1 MSGGG
6 DCREQCMVEER
17 RRNAAAAAF
26 MDHIEILYASPFYF
40 LHIYSQISENA
51 ILNHLLHLSERIIL
65 KHSSKILMMA

>member
-6 DCREQCMVEER
+6 DGREQDMVEEK
-17 RRNAAAAAF
+17 RRNADAAAF
-26 MDHIEILYASPFYF
+26 MDHIEILYTRQFYF
-40 LHIYSQISENA
+40 LHIYRKNYENA